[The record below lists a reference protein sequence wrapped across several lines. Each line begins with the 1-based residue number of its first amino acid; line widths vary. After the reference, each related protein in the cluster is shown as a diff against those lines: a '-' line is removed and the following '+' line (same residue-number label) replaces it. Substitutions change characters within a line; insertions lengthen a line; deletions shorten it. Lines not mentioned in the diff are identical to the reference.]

1 MIFLFASCARTEVDA
16 IDKKIDEYICKM
28 SIEEKV
34 GQLCCPI
41 GFTMYD
47 KVSEDEVVPC
57 EAFKAMM
64 DTLPCGGFWAVLR
77 ADPWSAKTVETGL
90 DYRQSVLLFNAMQRY
105 VMEHTRLGIPIYFAE
120 ECAHGHMAVGGT
132 VYPTGLGQAATW
144 DEALL
149 CSMGEAIGAEAAGR
163 GAQFAYG
170 PVLDITRDARWS
182 RVEEGLGEDPFL
194 SGTLGSAIVSG
205 MQRHLA
211 ATVKH
216 LAAYGIPQGGHNGA
230 EASTGKKTL
239 LSDYLPNFEMTV
251 KAGAKSI
258 MTAYNAIDGQP
269 CTSNHWLLHDILRER
284 WGFNGIVFSD
294 LNSIS
299 ALHTTHRTAP
309 SQLEAT
315 AQAINAGVDIDLGAY
330 SYGGFLA
337 EAVNKGLVD
346 ISTVD
351 DAVRRVLRFK
361 FEAGLFDNPYLPV
374 PPKNTINDTSTL
386 ALRVARESIV
396 LLKNNGILPLPD
408 DIRRIAVIGPNAD
421 NTYNQLGDYTA
432 PQYHDEVIT
441 VLEGI
446 RNRAAANTE
455 ILYAKGCPIRDTAG
469 CNIEEAINT
478 ARSADVVVLVV
489 GGSSARDFKT
499 SYHSTG
505 AAIINSTISDMDCG
519 EGFDKASLTLSG
531 RQEELI
537 SEMKKTGKPLIIVFI
552 EGRPL
557 LKNAAIDADALLT
570 AFYPGAQGGNAIA
583 DVIFGLYNPAGRLPI
598 SQPRS
603 TGQTPVFYSQQRTS
617 DYVDC
622 PSSPL
627 FPFGFGLSF
636 SSFKY
641 NNLTIN
647 NINGDISVS
656 FEVTNTGDYDGDEVV
671 QVYVRDEYASTT
683 PTEKLLKG
691 FKRINIKKGETKTI
705 TIPLDHNAFSIIDE
719 DLEPKVEHGT
729 FTIMVGAS
737 SDDIRLKE
745 TIIL

>member
-1 MIFLFASCARTEVDA
+1 
-16 IDKKIDEYICKM
+16 
-28 SIEEKV
+28 
-34 GQLCCPI
+34 
-41 GFTMYD
+41 
-47 KVSEDEVVPC
+47 
-57 EAFKAMM
+57 
-64 DTLPCGGFWAVLR
+64 
-77 ADPWSAKTVETGL
+77 
-90 DYRQSVLLFNAMQRY
+90 
-105 VMEHTRLGIPIYFAE
+105 
-120 ECAHGHMAVGGT
+120 
-132 VYPTGLGQAATW
+132 
-144 DEALL
+144 
-149 CSMGEAIGAEAAGR
+149 
-163 GAQFAYG
+163 
-170 PVLDITRDARWS
+170 
-182 RVEEGLGEDPFL
+182 
-194 SGTLGSAIVSG
+194 
-205 MQRHLA
+205 
-211 ATVKH
+211 
-216 LAAYGIPQGGHNGA
+216 
-230 EASTGKKTL
+230 
-239 LSDYLPNFEMTV
+239 
-251 KAGAKSI
+251 
-258 MTAYNAIDGQP
+258 
-269 CTSNHWLLHDILRER
+269 
-284 WGFNGIVFSD
+284 
-294 LNSIS
+294 
-299 ALHTTHRTAP
+299 
-309 SQLEAT
+309 
-315 AQAINAGVDIDLGAY
+315 
-330 SYGGFLA
+330 
-337 EAVNKGLVD
+337 
-346 ISTVD
+346 
-351 DAVRRVLRFK
+351 
-361 FEAGLFDNPYLPV
+361 
-374 PPKNTINDTSTL
+374 
-386 ALRVARESIV
+386 
-396 LLKNNGILPLPD
+396 
-408 DIRRIAVIGPNAD
+408 
-421 NTYNQLGDYTA
+421 
-432 PQYHDEVIT
+432 
-441 VLEGI
+441 
-446 RNRAAANTE
+446 
-455 ILYAKGCPIRDTAG
+455 YAKGCPIRDTAG

-683 PTEKLLKG
+683 PAEKLLKG
-691 FKRINIKKGETKTI
+691 FKRINIKKDETKTI